1 MYKKK
6 SHKEGTWGGGAFS
19 INAATYVDAGQAGPG
34 GDTHVYTYIYI
45 YMYMYIYTYI
55 YTRNYICIYIN
66 IYIDIFERKLKIK
79 ATQPTSNYLCLS
91 PCARR
96 DSRFP

>member
-6 SHKEGTWGGGAFS
+6 SRKEGTWGGGAFS
-19 INAATYVDAGQAGPG
+19 INAATYVDAGQAGLG

-45 YMYMYIYTYI
+45 YIYIYI
-55 YTRNYICIYIN
+55 HVSNYICIYIYTN
-66 IYIDIFERKLKIK
+66 IFERKLKIK